1 MGIRNN
7 RKELQGMR
15 QSIERERNLIKK
27 RKMVLEYEGLMDIME
42 A

>member
-15 QSIERERNLIKK
+15 QSIEWERNLIKK